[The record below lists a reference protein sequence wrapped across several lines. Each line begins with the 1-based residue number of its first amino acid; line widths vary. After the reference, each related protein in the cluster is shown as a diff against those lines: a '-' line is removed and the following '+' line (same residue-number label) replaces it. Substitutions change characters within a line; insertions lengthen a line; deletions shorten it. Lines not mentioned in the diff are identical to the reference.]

1 MKKVMFSLLVVF
13 LASSFAMPPVIQND
27 KKNDWVYELVK
38 PAFTYPH
45 SVVYIRKHLP
55 YNGQVDYSVTYQN
68 HPVDRKLYI
77 TLYYVRPLYPMTITT
92 YTVNIPANTIGWGDP
107 IPGCSVPQMGYIDYY
122 ETYLTDY

>member
-1 MKKVMFSLLVVF
+1 MKRLLF
-13 LASSFAMPPVIQND
+13 LILLIPMLSFTNEQATTEH
-27 KKNDWVYELVK
+27 DWVYKLK
-38 PAFTYPH
+38 PAFTYSH